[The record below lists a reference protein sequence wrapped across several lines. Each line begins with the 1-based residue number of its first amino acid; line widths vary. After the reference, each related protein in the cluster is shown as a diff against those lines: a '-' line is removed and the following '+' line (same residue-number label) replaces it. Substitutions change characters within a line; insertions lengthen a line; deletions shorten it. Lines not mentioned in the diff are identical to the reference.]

1 MIGEPRVLVTPAL
14 PLTSNLPVITRK
26 VSFFRRIWP
35 AGGLSIAVVVN
46 EDLDGPSRILVFQG
60 SNVNLKF
67 AAPCCC
73 SWR

>member
-35 AGGLSIAVVVN
+35 AGGLTIAVVVN
-46 EDLDGPSRILVFQG
+46 VTWMGLLGYWFFKV
-60 SNVNLKF
+60 VM
-67 AAPCCC
+67 
-73 SWR
+73 